1 MAEIA
6 LCGQTGWEAGGWE
19 RKEGGAGCGYVTMLR
34 ASAGAMG
41 NAIENVL
48 LPVSL
53 WQEEVTKL
61 GITVFPAFS
70 RSLLVPSAA
79 SSEWQLAAHRL
90 CFPFSLSAARFL
102 VLPSK
107 TCPSLRSRPNS
118 TPAESMTSTE
128 TPSSL
133 TG

>member
-1 MAEIA
+1 M
-6 LCGQTGWEAGGWE
+6 
-19 RKEGGAGCGYVTMLR
+19 TMLR
-34 ASAGAMG
+34 ASAGVMG
-41 NAIENVL
+41 SAIENIL

-53 WQEEVTKL
+53 WREEVTKR
-61 GITVFPAFS
+61 GIPAFPAFS

-79 SSEWQLAAHRL
+79 NSEWQLAAHHL

-107 TCPSLRSRPNS
+107 TCPSLHSRPNS